1 MKKINKSL
9 FYLIILSLI
18 FPLLESC
25 KKGENDPFLSLSS
38 RKSRVEGTWT
48 VSKMTA
54 TNTSSTLM
62 GATAL
67 ITNATMSYDGQTAT
81 AEVSAGS
88 SGSTPT
94 TSYDTMYY
102 TSSYTFAKEGTFES
116 TMDYD
121 FPDYPDDDEVV
132 KRTGVWTFSGG
143 TGDIKNKE
151 NLILSTTALVLTETE
166 NGSTTTANYTYDG
179 NYTEDYEG
187 NAINSVY
194 SIKQLKSKEMVLTFK
209 EYNTDQ
215 SGNYSNTDYE
225 ITLTQQ

>member
-9 FYLIILSLI
+9 LYLVVLSLV
-18 FPLLESC
+18 FPLIESC

-54 TNTSSTLM
+54 TNTSSSLM

-67 ITNATMSYDGQTAT
+67 ITNATMNYDGQTAT
-81 AEVSAGS
+81 VEVSAGS
-88 SGSTPT
+88 AGSTPT
-94 TSYDTMYY
+94 TSYDTIHY
-102 TSSYTFAKEGTFES
+102 TNSYIFTKDGTFEN
-116 TMDYD
+116 TTDYD
-121 FPDYPDDDEVV
+121 FPDDPDDDEVI
-132 KRTGVWTFSGG
+132 KKTGTWTFSGG

-151 NLILSTTALVLTETE
+151 NLILSTTSLVLTETE
-166 NGSTTTANYTYDG
+166 NGNTTTANYTYDG
-179 NYTEDYEG
+179 NYTEDYDG
-187 NAINSVY
+187 ISINSVF
-194 SIKQLKSKEMVLTFK
+194 SIKQLKSKEMVLTTK